1 MRKIVES
8 FRISVFNIVI
18 NQQQSFSIFLLQIVT
33 PFPVSVYLFDLKS
46 PWYTN
51 IGTVLHFIH
60 VHERRRVSG
69 ESVDSLVQVYF
80 QSLKFVWSAQE
91 AAHDASMKLAPHWE
105 QQMSLLIVLAWVL
118 HASVW
123 SAQEAAHDASMKLA
137 PHWEELMSLLIVLAW
152 VLHASVH
159 THNSEGKLSPAHTL
173 SRTMLRK
180 YLLTG
185 IFLHEA

>member
-105 QQMSLLIVLAWVL
+105 
-118 HASVW
+118 
-123 SAQEAAHDASMKLA
+123 
-137 PHWEELMSLLIVLAW
+137 ELMSLLIVLAW